1 MQIKSLKTIYQA
13 ALSITLLFATSN
25 LFTVFAFTAQQPVDG
40 EKIRQTS
47 NDNEPRRQ
55 QEDVELT
62 LGKPIERNL
71 AGNEAHSYKIVLA
84 ANQYLHVVVEQR
96 GIDVVVALFAPDGK
110 KIAEVDSPNGTQGE
124 EPVSIVA
131 ETAGNYRLEVR
142 SLEPKAPAGRYQVK
156 IEELRTGT
164 QQDKNQ
170 IAAQLAAQQAFAEG
184 EQINFSRG
192 RAARF

>member
-1 MQIKSLKTIYQA
+1 MNSLKTFYQA

-47 NDNEPRRQ
+47 NNNERRSQ
-55 QEDVELT
+55 QDDAELA

-110 KIAEVDSPNGTQGE
+110 KIA
-124 EPVSIVA
+124 
-131 ETAGNYRLEVR
+131 
-142 SLEPKAPAGRYQVK
+142 
-156 IEELRTGT
+156 
-164 QQDKNQ
+164 
-170 IAAQLAAQQAFAEG
+170 
-184 EQINFSRG
+184 
-192 RAARF
+192 